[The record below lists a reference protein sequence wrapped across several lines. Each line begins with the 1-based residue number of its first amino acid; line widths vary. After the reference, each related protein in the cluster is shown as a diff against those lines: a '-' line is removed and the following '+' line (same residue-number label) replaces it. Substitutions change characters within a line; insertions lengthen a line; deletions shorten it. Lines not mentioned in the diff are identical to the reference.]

1 MTLIEEV
8 YLPLLLAAAVI
19 IIGSLGSYLF
29 RKTGIP
35 DMLFLVLLGVLFG
48 PILGFIELEAIA
60 PLAPYLAVL
69 ALIIILLDGGM
80 NLKLQRLVSESPRA
94 VALAIISFLLSVILI
109 AVITRAA
116 LQFRWTESL
125 LIGSIL
131 GGSSSIV
138 VVSLASKLK
147 ISDKGATT
155 LVIES
160 AISDILCIIA
170 TLTMIGVIVSGLPAI
185 DALLRVVTSHFT
197 TGVVFG
203 LILGLIWLGILSRM
217 KDEPYR
223 YMLTLAVLFLT
234 YLVSEYLG
242 GSGALSVLVFGVI
255 LGNEEGISNLLHR
268 KNRPIVMDES
278 FRRLESEFAFLIKTF
293 FFVYLGLIVSY
304 PDITLVTLGIII
316 SIFLLVV
323 RYFSV
328 RVATFHSTLS
338 QDRKMMT
345 FVFTRGLAA
354 AVLAVLPQEFNL
366 PNSEIYMPI
375 ALTVIL
381 TTAII
386 TTIGASIISHSKIS
400 VSESYP
406 RYYPSEKNTT
416 LTNR

>member
-1 MTLIEEV
+1 MTLIEV
-8 YLPLLLAAAVI
+8 YLPLLLAAVVI

-35 DMLFLVLLGVLFG
+35 DMLFLVFLGIFFG

-94 VALAIISFLLSVILI
+94 VALAVISFLLSVILI
-109 AVITRAA
+109 AVITRAT

-160 AISDILCIIA
+160 AISDIFCIIA
-170 TLTMIGVIVSGLPAI
+170 TLTMIGVIVSGLPAM
-185 DALLRVVTSHFT
+185 DAFLRVVTSHFT
-197 TGVVFG
+197 TGAVFG
-203 LILGLIWLGILSRM
+203 LILGLIWLGILPRM

-234 YLVSEYLG
+234 YLISEYLG
-242 GSGALSVLVFGVI
+242 GSGALSVLVFGII

-268 KNRPIVMDES
+268 KNRPVVMDE

-293 FFVYLGLIVSY
+293 FFVYLGLIVSF
-304 PDITLVTLGIII
+304 PDITLVTLGVII

-323 RYFSV
+323 RHLSV

-406 RYYPSEKNTT
+406 RYYPSEKNTNS
-416 LTNR
+416 TNR

>member
-1 MTLIEEV
+1 MTLIEV
-8 YLPLLLAAAVI
+8 YLPLLLAAVVI

-94 VALAIISFLLSVILI
+94 VALAVISFLLSVILI
-109 AVITRAA
+109 AVITRVA

-160 AISDILCIIA
+160 AMSDILCIIA

-185 DALLRVVTSHFT
+185 DAFLRVVTSHFT
-197 TGVVFG
+197 TGAVFG
-203 LILGLIWLGILSRM
+203 LILGLIWLGILPRM

-234 YLVSEYLG
+234 YLISEYLG

-268 KNRPIVMDES
+268 KNRPVVMDE

-293 FFVYLGLIVSY
+293 FFVYLGLIVSF

-323 RYFSV
+323 RYLSV
-328 RVATFHSTLS
+328 RIATFHSSLS

-386 TTIGASIISHSKIS
+386 TTIGA
-400 VSESYP
+400 
-406 RYYPSEKNTT
+406 RPSELICNICSSDFPFTILLHKI
-416 LTNR
+416 

>member
-1 MTLIEEV
+1 LIEEV

-35 DMLFLVLLGVLFG
+35 DMLLLVLLGVLFG
-48 PILGFIELEAIA
+48 PILGFIELAIIA

-80 NLKLQRLVSESPRA
+80 NLKLQKLVSESPRA
-94 VALAIISFLLSVILI
+94 VVLAILSFLLSVILI
-109 AVITRAA
+109 AFITRAA
-116 LQFRWTESL
+116 LGFKWTESL

-147 ISDKGATT
+147 ISDRGATT

-170 TLTMIGVIVSGLPAI
+170 TLTMIGVITSGLPTI
-185 DALLRVVTSHFT
+185 DSLLRVVTSHFT
-197 TGVVFG
+197 TGAVFG
-203 LILGLIWLGILSRM
+203 LVVSLIWLGILSRM

-234 YLVSEYLG
+234 YLLSEYLG
-242 GSGALSVLVFGVI
+242 GSGALSVIVFGII
-255 LGNEEGISNLLHR
+255 LGNEEGISKLLHS
-268 KNRPIVMDES
+268 KDRPVVMDES

-293 FFVYLGLIVSY
+293 FFVYLGLIVSF
-304 PDITLVTLGIII
+304 PDITLVILGVIM
-316 SIFLLVV
+316 SVFLLVV
-323 RYFSV
+323 RYLSV
-328 RVATFHSTLS
+328 RIATFHSTLS
-338 QDRKMMT
+338 EDRKMMT
-345 FVFTRGLAA
+345 VVFTRGLAA

-386 TTIGASIISHSKIS
+386 TTIGASIISHSRIS
-400 VSESYP
+400 VGTPYPMYSSSDRGTGFES
-406 RYYPSEKNTT
+406 
-416 LTNR
+416 